1 MSVGKAQT
9 GSARIVLS
17 DLLPDG
23 RNVVEVVHGDDTV
36 ICVRRGEMSEALV
49 DEFNDHLAHATRSG
63 CWLRAETDEEPAGHP
78 PL

>member
-1 MSVGKAQT
+1 MSVGKDQT

-23 RNVVEVVHGDDTV
+23 RNMVEVVRGNSTV
-36 ICVRRGEMSEALV
+36 ICVRPGHMSEALV
-49 DEFNDHLAHATRSG
+49 EEWNQHLEHATRSG
-63 CWLRAETDEEPAGHP
+63 RVLITEAGEEAAGHP